1 MKEPAIFECLVTR
14 CTCTLCR
21 KAFAINS
28 NVSELKIAVKDTLE
42 KSVTNYI
49 ICKFSKVVKAAPNYT
64 FLG

>member
-14 CTCTLCR
+14 CTCTECS

-28 NVSELKIAVKDTLE
+28 NVSELIIAVKDTLE

-49 ICKFSKVVKAAPNYT
+49 IVSFSKVVKAAPNYT